1 MIFCKIVSFEIA
13 LSAIKGMQMWP
24 ASLLM
29 YWISIVIIGL
39 ASIFTYDST
48 SSIFRTS
55 PILLAIIV
63 RPLHTLEDC
72 VWIVRT
78 LSLAT
83 VKP

>member
-1 MIFCKIVSFEIA
+1 
-13 LSAIKGMQMWP
+13 
-24 ASLLM
+24 
-29 YWISIVIIGL
+29 
-39 ASIFTYDST
+39 
-48 SSIFRTS
+48 
-55 PILLAIIV
+55 V